1 MIHQTHGT
9 TEQGRLSV
17 SEMRLLLLIS
27 RPALTLAQRSL
38 AADLLPQVQQ
48 WPAFIDT
55 AWRKYSLLM
64 VYQNLASL
72 TDSAPPDDILAT
84 LRALSQ
90 RLTMEMLRRQAV
102 FERFHAECVLP
113 SGVDY
118 AYFKGPALA
127 ARFYPDPTHRFYRDI
142 DILVPHRQRIDL
154 LRRMRDQGCRV
165 YRNISVSPEVTD
177 LDSDIALADFLSVTP
192 VPHVLT
198 PQGLLVELHD
208 QIDHGTALFDTDA
221 MLRDTVDVTTQ
232 KHCIRVLPD
241 PAHIVFICYHHTR
254 HFWNK
259 LHWLADLDV
268 IFNHPEFDRN
278 AVLDH
283 ARTLKIDSTVRASLE
298 LHDLVSSAQH
308 PSDSKGA
315 MTPGGDML
323 RACIEGLA
331 GDKEIELEMRRGW
344 RLRALVFDWQEMPVS
359 LLRQI
364 WLRLRMFRPAYE
376 DLRAVPGGQK
386 LQGLRYI
393 GALGVRLLR
402 GGPRRLARAFQ
413 R

>member
-48 WPAFIDT
+48 WAAFTDT
-55 AWRKYSLLM
+55 ALRKYSLLM

-268 IFNHPEFDRN
+268 IFNHPEFDRS

>member
-254 HFWNK
+254 HFWSK